1 MKRIFW
7 DRRGFTLAE
16 LLVAAVFGLIVIG
29 TLYGFFREQ
38 MFNLLSQETKTAT
51 RQDVRGALDIM
62 VRELRNAGSFPVPIP
77 TTDTT
82 CIKDG
87 SDNPF
92 RLVPDTTNANSIQ
105 IQADLDG
112 NGNCSATGEKVTYA
126 LKSTSTPA
134 CPAPSITRNTQC
146 LVANVVTPTGSL
158 SLFTY
163 YPAGTDPPPFCFST
177 GNPAGCSEDLAA
189 NLDDIK
195 RVKITF
201 AVQAANPN
209 PSTKGANPNISST
222 LSSSVE
228 FRNE

>member
-16 LLVAAVFGLIVIG
+16 LLIAALFGLIVIAS
-29 TLYGFFREQ
+29 LYGFFRDQ
-38 MFNLLSQETKTAT
+38 LFNLLSQETKTAT

-62 VRELRNAGSFPVPIP
+62 VRELRNAGAFPVPIP

-126 LKSTSTPA
+126 LRSTSTPA

-158 SLFTY
+158 FTY

-177 GNPAGCSEDLAA
+177 GNPTGCSEDLAA

-201 AVQAANPN
+201 AVQVNNPN
-209 PSTKGANPNISST
+209 PKVGGTISST
-222 LSSSVE
+222 LSSSVG